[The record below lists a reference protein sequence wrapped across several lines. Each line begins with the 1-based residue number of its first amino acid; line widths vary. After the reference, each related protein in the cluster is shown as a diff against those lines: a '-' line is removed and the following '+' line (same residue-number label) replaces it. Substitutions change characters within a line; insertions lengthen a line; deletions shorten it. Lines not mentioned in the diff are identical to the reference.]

1 MCSEGYRIRK
11 VHLLGRPSASH
22 LINSVILKNGG
33 VTMQARISKIWT
45 VGVSIAFL
53 CALGLPAGVPA
64 QDNDILGEVRFQP
77 ENGPAKTAGV
87 WVDGKYVGY
96 LSELKGS
103 KKLLLLPGEH
113 EISVRQA
120 GYRSVEQKIDV
131 QPNAVQTLKVSLA
144 KDPRAQ
150 YPTVS
155 AEVRLS
161 IDPDRAAVFV
171 DDQYAGHAHE
181 FGGAGRAML
190 LSPGKH
196 RIKIT
201 LPGYQ
206 SFETEIEVRANQ
218 KYDIKTQ
225 LPKGHE
231 SAEAPSS

>member
-1 MCSEGYRIRK
+1 MK
-11 VHLLGRPSASH
+11 
-22 LINSVILKNGG
+22 
-33 VTMQARISKIWT
+33 ARISEMRK
-45 VGVSIAFL
+45 
-53 CALGLPAGVPA
+53 AGVFLAVLCVIALPVVA
-64 QDNDILGEVRFQP
+64 QNNEILGEVRFRPQ
-77 ENGPAKTAGV
+77 NGAAKTAGV

-113 EISVRQA
+113 EISVREA
-120 GYRSVEQKIDV
+120 GYQSVEQKISV
-131 QPNAVQTLKVSLA
+131 QPNAVQTLRVSMA

-150 YPTVS
+150 FPTVS
-155 AEVRLS
+155 AEVKLS

-171 DDQYAGHAHE
+171 DDQFAGHAHE

-196 RIKIT
+196 HIKIT

-206 SFETEIEVRANQ
+206 SFNTEIDVRAKQ

-225 LPKGHE
+225 LPKGQE
-231 SAEAPSS
+231 SD

>member
-1 MCSEGYRIRK
+1 
-11 VHLLGRPSASH
+11 VLL
-22 LINSVILKNGG
+22 
-33 VTMQARISKIWT
+33 T
-45 VGVSIAFL
+45 VL
-53 CALGLPAGVPA
+53 CAMALTAAA
-64 QDNDILGEVRFQP
+64 QSNQVLGEIRFLP

-96 LSELKGS
+96 LNELKGS

-113 EISVRQA
+113 EISVREA
-120 GYRSVEQKIDV
+120 GYHSVDQKIDV
-131 QPNAVQTLKVSLA
+131 EPNAIQTLRVSLA

-155 AEVRLS
+155 AEVKLQ

-171 DDQYAGHAHE
+171 DEQYAGHAHE

-231 SAEAPSS
+231 SE

>member
-1 MCSEGYRIRK
+1 MQGRIQK
-11 VHLLGRPSASH
+11 
-22 LINSVILKNGG
+22 ILTAG
-33 VTMQARISKIWT
+33 VFLAL
-45 VGVSIAFL
+45 L
-53 CALGLPAGVPA
+53 CAMAMSVAA
-64 QDNDILGEVRFQP
+64 QNNEILGEVRFQP

-87 WVDGKYVGY
+87 WVDGRYVGY

-113 EISVRQA
+113 EISVREA
-120 GYRSVEQKIDV
+120 GYRSVEEKITV
-131 QPNAVQTLKVSLA
+131 EPHAVQTMRVILA

-150 YPTVS
+150 MPTVS
-155 AEVRLS
+155 GEVRLS
-161 IDPDRAAVFV
+161 IEPDRAAVFV
-171 DDQYAGHAHE
+171 DDQFAGHAHE

-196 RIKIT
+196 HIKIT

-206 SFETEIEVRANQ
+206 SFDTEIEVRANQ

-231 SAEAPSS
+231 VN

>member
-1 MCSEGYRIRK
+1 MQVRIQR
-11 VHLLGRPSASH
+11 
-22 LINSVILKNGG
+22 ILAAG
-33 VTMQARISKIWT
+33 VFLAL
-45 VGVSIAFL
+45 L
-53 CALGLPAGVPA
+53 CAMALSVAA
-64 QDNDILGEVRFQP
+64 QNNEILGEVRFQP

-87 WVDGKYVGY
+87 WVDGRYVGY

-113 EISVRQA
+113 EISVREA
-120 GYRSVEQKIDV
+120 GYRSMDEKITVE
-131 QPNAVQTLKVSLA
+131 PNAVQTLRVILS

-150 YPTVS
+150 MPTVS
-155 AEVRLS
+155 GEVRLS
-161 IDPDRAAVFV
+161 IEPDRAAVFV
-171 DDQYAGHAHE
+171 DDQFAGHAHE

-196 RIKIT
+196 HIKIT

-206 SFETEIEVRANQ
+206 SFDTEIEVRANQ

-231 SAEAPSS
+231 VN

>member
-1 MCSEGYRIRK
+1 
-11 VHLLGRPSASH
+11 
-22 LINSVILKNGG
+22 
-33 VTMQARISKIWT
+33 MQVRISRMRI
-45 VGVSIAFL
+45 
-53 CALGLPAGVPA
+53 AGVLLTILSAMALPVAA
-64 QDNDILGEVRFQP
+64 QSNEILGEVRFQP
-77 ENGPAKTAGV
+77 ENGAAKSAGV

-96 LSELKGS
+96 ISELKGS

-113 EISVRQA
+113 EISVREA
-120 GYRSVEQKIDV
+120 GYRSVDQKIEV
-131 QPNAVQTLKVSLA
+131 EPKAVQVLRVSLA

-171 DDQYAGHAHE
+171 DDQFAGHAHE
-181 FGGAGRAML
+181 FGGGGRAML

-196 RIKIT
+196 HIKIT

-218 KYDIKTQ
+218 RYDIKTQ
-225 LPKGHE
+225 LPKGRESEHE
-231 SAEAPSS
+231 SQNRL

>member
-1 MCSEGYRIRK
+1 M
-11 VHLLGRPSASH
+11 H
-22 LINSVILKNGG
+22 
-33 VTMQARISKIWT
+33 ARISKLWKA
-45 VGVSIAFL
+45 GVFL
-53 CALGLPAGVPA
+53 GFSCALALTARA
-64 QDNDILGEVRFQP
+64 QNSEILGEVRFQP
-77 ENGPAKTAGV
+77 QNGAAKTAGV

-120 GYRSVEQKIDV
+120 GYQSVEEKIQV
-131 QPNAVQTLKVSLA
+131 EPNAVRTVRVSLA

-155 AEVRLS
+155 AEVKLS

-171 DDQYAGHAHE
+171 DNQYAGHARE

-206 SFETEIEVRANQ
+206 SFETEIEVRAKQ

-225 LPKGHE
+225 LPKGRE

>member
-1 MCSEGYRIRK
+1 M
-11 VHLLGRPSASH
+11 H
-22 LINSVILKNGG
+22 
-33 VTMQARISKIWT
+33 TRISSLRKI
-45 VGVSIAFL
+45 GLLLASM
-53 CALGLPAGVPA
+53 CALALPLSART
-64 QDNDILGEVRFQP
+64 NKILGEVRFQP
-77 ENGPAKTAGV
+77 DNGAAKTAGV

-96 LSELKGS
+96 VNELKGS

-113 EISVRQA
+113 QISVRQA
-120 GYRSVEQKIDV
+120 GYQSVEETISV
-131 QPNAVQTLKVSLA
+131 EPNGVQTLRIALA
-144 KDPRAQ
+144 KDPRAE

-155 AEVRLS
+155 AEVKLA

-201 LPGYQ
+201 LPGYE
-206 SFETEIEVRANQ
+206 SFDTEIEVRANQ

-225 LPKGHE
+225 LPKGR
-231 SAEAPSS
+231 EAD

>member
-1 MCSEGYRIRK
+1 
-11 VHLLGRPSASH
+11 
-22 LINSVILKNGG
+22 
-33 VTMQARISKIWT
+33 MQPIISKLAK
-45 VGVSIAFL
+45 VVVLVACL
-53 CALGLPAGVPA
+53 CALGLCVGA
-64 QDNDILGEVRFQP
+64 QENQILGEVRFLPQ
-77 ENGPAKTAGV
+77 NGPAKSAGV

-120 GYRSVEQKIDV
+120 GYRSVDEKIQV
-131 QPNAVQTLKVSLA
+131 EPNAVHTVRVSLA

-231 SAEAPSS
+231 SPDTPS

>member
-1 MCSEGYRIRK
+1 MR
-11 VHLLGRPSASH
+11 
-22 LINSVILKNGG
+22 
-33 VTMQARISKIWT
+33 ARIPGTRRAGVLLT
-45 VGVSIAFL
+45 VVCAMAL
-53 CALGLPAGVPA
+53 CAMTLTAAA
-64 QDNDILGEVRFQP
+64 QSNQVLGEIRFLP
-77 ENGPAKTAGV
+77 ENEPAKSAGV

-96 LSELKGS
+96 LNELKGS

-113 EISVRQA
+113 EISVREA
-120 GYRSVEQKIDV
+120 GYHSVDQRIDV
-131 QPNAVQTLKVSLA
+131 APNAIQTLRVSLA

-155 AEVRLS
+155 AEVKLQ

-171 DDQYAGHAHE
+171 DEQYAGHAHE

-231 SAEAPSS
+231 SE

>member
-1 MCSEGYRIRK
+1 MHTKILKIRK
-11 VHLLGRPSASH
+11 TG
-22 LINSVILKNGG
+22 
-33 VTMQARISKIWT
+33 
-45 VGVSIAFL
+45 AFL
-53 CALGLPAGVPA
+53 ALLCGLALPVAA
-64 QDNDILGEVRFQP
+64 RNNKILGEVRFEP
-77 ENGPAKTAGV
+77 ENGAAKTAGV

-96 LSELKGS
+96 LKELKGS

-113 EISVRQA
+113 EISVREA
-120 GYRSVEQKIDV
+120 GYQSVEEKISIEPDS
-131 QPNAVQTLKVSLA
+131 VQTLRVSLA
-144 KDPRAQ
+144 KDPRAL

-155 AEVRLS
+155 AEVKLA

-171 DDQYAGHAHE
+171 DDQFAGHAHE

-196 RIKIT
+196 HIKIT
-201 LPGYQ
+201 LPGYE

-231 SAEAPSS
+231 AD

>member
-1 MCSEGYRIRK
+1 MLFIQLGNPQYGG
-11 VHLLGRPSASH
+11 LLM
-22 LINSVILKNGG
+22 LV
-33 VTMQARISKIWT
+33 RISRMRN
-45 VGVSIAFL
+45 VGVLVAIL
-53 CALGLPAGVPA
+53 CSLALPAAA
-64 QDNDILGEVRFQP
+64 QSNEILGEVRFQP
-77 ENGPAKTAGV
+77 ENGPAKSAGV

-96 LSELKGS
+96 ISELKGS
-103 KKLLLLPGEH
+103 KKLLLLPGAH
-113 EISVRQA
+113 DISVREA
-120 GYRSVEQKIDV
+120 GYRSVDQRIEVEPK
-131 QPNAVQTLKVSLA
+131 AVQILRVSLA

-171 DDQYAGHAHE
+171 DDQFAGHAHE
-181 FGGAGRAML
+181 FGGGGRAML

-218 KYDIKTQ
+218 RYDIKTQ

-231 SAEAPSS
+231 SSE

>member
-1 MCSEGYRIRK
+1 MA
-11 VHLLGRPSASH
+11 L
-22 LINSVILKNGG
+22 SV
-33 VTMQARISKIWT
+33 A
-45 VGVSIAFL
+45 
-53 CALGLPAGVPA
+53 A
-64 QDNDILGEVRFQP
+64 QNNEILGEVRFQP

-87 WVDGKYVGY
+87 WVDGRYVGY

-113 EISVRQA
+113 EISVREA
-120 GYRSVEQKIDV
+120 GYRSVDEKITV
-131 QPNAVQTLKVSLA
+131 EPNAVQTMRVILA

-150 YPTVS
+150 MPTVS
-155 AEVRLS
+155 GEVRLS
-161 IDPDRAAVFV
+161 IEPDRAAVFV
-171 DDQYAGHAHE
+171 DDQFAGHAHE

-196 RIKIT
+196 HIKIT

-206 SFETEIEVRANQ
+206 SFDTEIEVRANQ

-231 SAEAPSS
+231 VN

>member
-1 MCSEGYRIRK
+1 
-11 VHLLGRPSASH
+11 
-22 LINSVILKNGG
+22 
-33 VTMQARISKIWT
+33 MQARVSKISKA
-45 VGVSIAFL
+45 GVFVAFL
-53 CALGLPAGVPA
+53 CAIALPVVA
-64 QDNDILGEVRFQP
+64 QNSQILGEVRFQP

-120 GYRSVEQKIDV
+120 GYRSVDQKIDV

-206 SFETEIEVRANQ
+206 SFETEIEVRAKQ

-225 LPKGHE
+225 LPKGRE

>member
-1 MCSEGYRIRK
+1 M
-11 VHLLGRPSASH
+11 
-22 LINSVILKNGG
+22 
-33 VTMQARISKIWT
+33 
-45 VGVSIAFL
+45 
-53 CALGLPAGVPA
+53 ALPVAA
-64 QDNDILGEVRFQP
+64 QNNEILGEVRFQP
-77 ENGPAKTAGV
+77 ENSAAKTAGV

-113 EISVRQA
+113 ELSVRQA
-120 GYRSVEQKIDV
+120 GYQSVDQKV
-131 QPNAVQTLKVSLA
+131 TVEPNAVHTLRVSLA

-155 AEVRLS
+155 AEVKLS

-171 DDQYAGHAHE
+171 DNQYAGHAHE

-196 RIKIT
+196 HIKIT

-206 SFETEIEVRANQ
+206 SFDTEIEVRANQ

-225 LPKGHE
+225 LPKGRYSE
-231 SAEAPSS
+231 